1 MVVFFLTRALMQC
14 SYILCFILHRSRG
27 MNFNFPSKKGS
38 GIERM
43 LQHSSTDAVDLIYKM
58 CMYDPDERMTAKQ
71 ALRHPY
77 FKELR

>member
-1 MVVFFLTRALMQC
+1 
-14 SYILCFILHRSRG
+14 

-77 FKELR
+77 FKELRY